1 MIRKPLTGVLLLSCC
16 LATACGDDD
25 GGPARKPY
33 IQNLPAPVHLAHRG
47 CAENGPENTLYV
59 FDIAVN
65 DYGTQVLETDMY
77 QTADGHLVLMHDDS
91 VDRTT
96 DGTGLVNEM
105 TLAEVQALDA
115 AYWWDPAGDGSY
127 PLRGQGI
134 QIPTLEEGFTA
145 FPDIAWNLEIKDAE
159 NEYEA
164 DLLAIVDQFD
174 MREKVCWGSAT
185 DGSSA
190 RLRALA
196 PEVCLYYPTN
206 AATCFVIAVG
216 DGLDPMTECPE
227 RYDALNLPE
236 GGITSEVVAAAKA
249 NNIPIWAWTIN
260 DRDFMIQLLDMGVEG
275 IITDR
280 CDVLRE
286 VIDGR

>member
-1 MIRKPLTGVLLLSCC
+1 MTRKPLTGLLLLSCC

-25 GGPARKPY
+25 GGPTQKPY
-33 IQNLPAPVHLAHRG
+33 IRNLPPPVHLAHRG
-47 CAENGPENTLYV
+47 CAENGPENTLHL

-65 DYGTQVLETDMY
+65 VHGTDVLETDMFL
-77 QTADGHLVLMHDDS
+77 TADGHIVLLHDEDLQ
-91 VDRTT
+91 RTT
-96 DGTGLVNEM
+96 DGTGWVNEM

-115 AYWWDPAGDGSY
+115 AYWWDPDGNASY

-134 QIPTLEEGFTA
+134 TVPTLEESFTA
-145 FPDIAWNLEIKDAE
+145 FPDVSWNLEIKDAE

-164 DLLAIVDQFD
+164 DLLAIIDQFG

-196 PEVCLYYPTN
+196 PEICLYYPTN
-206 AATCFVIAVG
+206 AATCFVISVG
-216 DGLDPMTECPE
+216 DGLDPMVECE

-236 GGITSEVVAAAKA
+236 GGITTEVVAAAQA

-260 DRDFMIQLLDMGVEG
+260 DRDFMIQLLDMGVAG

-280 CDVLRE
+280 CEILRE